1 MPIPCPH
8 RGLPEWKSLESEFG
22 PERAFVAWLRNG
34 QEMPS
39 VERARDLLEPR
50 AQAAASDVPLSPSE
64 QDAAYLKAAESGD
77 TETAQKMVDE
87 AAKKAALQ
95 KLHHGSDAENITN
108 FRTEVSTAN
117 DGPAGAY
124 FTPDKKYAGVFGE
137 NVTDHY
143 VAAGRTLDLDNDQ
156 TPVGDFFAKL
166 SNAVGVKLVN
176 DGKRDTLGKAVE
188 WITSRDRPDAVKI
201 RNATT
206 RILKKMGYD
215 SAVRLDGDEV
225 IAFAPSQIKSA
236 DPITRDVSGKII
248 PLSERFNPASN
259 SILQA
264 PESDVPRDTS
274 SPKNA
279 DQAEVREKMGVPERE
294 KPLNRAFGKFY
305 AEAKAKLARDPK
317 WGERLVT
324 DNLFSPK
331 PLTDTE
337 VAGMAVELLRRELEF
352 DAAANAMDEAKT
364 PAEVA
369 SAGEEYMRAHEALYY
384 AIEAD
389 ERVGTANAR
398 GLNARR
404 LVLNRAFNLVKMQR
418 GIEKAQGGPLS
429 EKQNGQIQELHD
441 KIKDLE
447 KKLQAVDDERAKLRS
462 AESFRKAVADI
473 KAAITPK
480 KLISQQADELA
491 AAAKKRLSALLK
503 TPTAQAPV
511 GDYDVAP
518 IIGRHGAWMHPDGS
532 TKKVDA
538 TYGHADVIESAIPGV
553 KIKTPE
559 DYSQAYE
566 KGWARITNAPD
577 KIYVT
582 LGDRKLTKAQRS
594 ALEMVGISRGKPV
607 EIDRGS
613 RVESLY
619 APMQAPVPDDMRTDM
634 AIVGASH
641 ILHGQDNFFN
651 WHTAMQKEFPG
662 LDFDEEM
669 FAEAQEMHQ
678 QMIDA
683 HQEAPTASRTEAI
696 KALDPAD
703 GLSPSDIRSLAL
715 SHIEDG
721 VDTLEELTKRL
732 KADLEPKFPDITDR
746 EIHDAISG
754 YGKTSFPNPDED
766 ARMLSELAAQMR
778 LLSQYEDVTAG
789 KAPQKTGFQRG
800 EQSDKVREMAK
811 QVRELMKINGI
822 ETTDPAQQ
830 LKTALAAAKTRMRN
844 LIADLNKRLTT
855 GQKLIKAAPG
865 VQYDDEAKAMRDEV
879 NRLRAAVQATEGKA
893 TLTDE
898 QRVERTLALLDG
910 AISALE
916 KNLKVGNLGEA
927 WDKKPT
933 TPETPEITERRARLA
948 ELRQQRRELRLAARL
963 DLTPEQKALRMLKS
977 RITKSTAEYE
987 RRKAQNDLSKKA
999 KRETPLD
1006 AEALTLKADNI
1017 RARREYMEMVEKARL
1032 SQLSGPQKALH
1043 WLVKWNRFAKISGFT
1058 VIGKL
1063 FTAANGRF
1071 ITTPTEH
1078 GIANLLSLAPGFKQI
1093 AAQSPR
1099 YYGGISSVE
1108 AKAYVEAYKGVFKN
1122 FGKRLKTGESD
1133 WETLY
1138 GELSKNHSEFKN
1150 IDKSWMDF
1158 MGHLHMILK
1167 SPAVEAEYFR
1177 SLEYGAEWA
1186 KSQGLDLSEPAVQ
1199 LRLHVWAYLDS
1210 QRAKLM
1216 NPNMLVSGINSGI
1229 RRLEDNKEH
1238 PIVGRTLADIVR
1250 LFLPIMKIPTNYATE
1265 AFWYS
1270 PFGALGS
1277 ILETSYHFY
1286 KGDLD
1291 KLTPEQANSIA
1302 RHWGKALI
1310 GLAAVAVGYLM
1321 PDSFG
1326 GYYQQGEKRRPGDIK
1341 AGHMR
1346 IGGWDAPLWMSHTPL
1361 LEAFQFGATARR
1373 VAEAINHRT
1382 LEPTGSIGKGILKG
1396 GVGLA
1401 DEIPFVRLPTELA
1414 KGDVTQTIG
1423 RFVKG
1428 VVVPQAVS
1436 KLTEAADPVKREP
1449 RTILEHVESG
1459 IPGLRKNVPPK
1470 IEKLP
1475 AIRSGR
1481 GGRRTTA
1488 VLPRG
1493 PAVASQFK
1501 RPAWANQS

>member
-1 MPIPCPH
+1 MVAETFRIMIPCPEKN
-8 RGLPEWKSLESEFG
+8 LTEYKSLESEFG

-39 VERARDLLEPR
+39 VERARDLLSAKNERRRQGAFDRLIDDLQDNPKNAER
-50 AQAAASDVPLSPSE
+50 ALKLIQNPAIAEAAAPLVERGKRLDERAKYLWEMPEDQLRASGMTEESFKTAVAAHEAETRQFEEDV
-64 QDAAYLKAAESGD
+64 
-77 TETAQKMVDE
+77 
-87 AAKKAALQ
+87 AALAARMEEGTGD
-95 KLHHGSDAENITN
+95 LHQA
-108 FRTEVSTAN
+108 
-117 DGPAGAY
+117 
-124 FTPDKKYAGVFGE
+124 FT
-137 NVTDHY
+137 
-143 VAAGRTLDLDNDQ
+143 
-156 TPVGDFFAKL
+156 
-166 SNAVGVKLVN
+166 S
-176 DGKRDTLGKAVE
+176 
-188 WITSRDRPDAVKI
+188 
-201 RNATT
+201 
-206 RILKKMGYD
+206 
-215 SAVRLDGDEV
+215 
-225 IAFAPSQIKSA
+225 
-236 DPITRDVSGKII
+236 
-248 PLSERFNPASN
+248 
-259 SILQA
+259 QA

-294 KPLNRAFGKFY
+294 KPIQRAFGKFHG
-305 AEAKAKLARDPK
+305 EAKAKLEKDPRWAEK
-317 WGERLVT
+317 LVA
-324 DNLFSPK
+324 DNLFSPR
-331 PLTDTE
+331 PVTDTE
-337 VAGMAVELLRRELEF
+337 LAGIAIELVKRETEF
-352 DAAANAMDEAKT
+352 DAAEANLSAAKT

-480 KLISQQADELA
+480 KSISQQADELA
-491 AAAKKRLSALLK
+491 AAAKKRLAALLK

-683 HQEAPTASRTEAI
+683 HQEAPTASRAEAI
-696 KALDPAD
+696 KDLDPED
-703 GLSPSDIRSLAL
+703 GLAPSDIRSLAL

-746 EIHDAISG
+746 DIHDAVSG

-766 ARMLSELAAQMR
+766 ARMLAELAAQMR

-800 EQSDKVREMAK
+800 EQSDRVREMAK

-822 ETTDPAQQ
+822 EMTDPAQQ
-830 LKTALAAAKTRMRN
+830 LKTSLAAAKTRMRN

-855 GQKLIKAAPG
+855 GQKPIKAAPG

-879 NRLRAAVQATEGKA
+879 NRLRAAVQATEGKP

-916 KNLKVGNLGEA
+916 KNLKAGNLGEA

-1043 WLVKWNRFAKISGFT
+1043 WLVKWNRFAKISGFP

-1063 FTAANGRF
+1063 FTAANARF

-1099 YYGGISSVE
+1099 YYAGISSVE

-1122 FGKRLKTGESD
+1122 FGQRLRTGEAD

-1138 GELSKNHSEFKN
+1138 GEFSENHSEFKN

-1158 MGHLHMILK
+1158 VGHLHMILK

-1216 NPNMLVSGINSGI
+1216 NPNVLTKAFNAGLVT
-1229 RRLEDNKEH
+1229 LEGSKDH
-1238 PIVGRTLADIVR
+1238 PGAGRFVANLLR
-1250 LFLPIMKIPTNYATE
+1250 LFLPIIKIPTNYAFE
-1265 AFWYS
+1265 AYRYS
-1270 PFGALGS
+1270 PFGA
-1277 ILETSYHFY
+1277 IHAIAKTAPHFWRQDF
-1286 KGDLD
+1286 KD
-1291 KLTPEQANSIA
+1291 LTPEQANA
-1302 RHWGKALI
+1302 LMRHWGKALI
-1310 GLAAVAVGYLM
+1310 GLAAVAIGYSM
-1321 PDSFG
+1321 DDTFG
-1326 GYYQQGEKRRPGDIK
+1326 GYWQKGEKRRPGEVQ
-1341 AGHMR
+1341 AGHIR
-1346 IGGWDAPLWMSHTPL
+1346 LGKLDLPLWLSHTPL
-1361 LEAFQFGATARR
+1361 LEAFQFGATVRR
-1373 VAEAINHRT
+1373 AVNSINHKT
-1382 LEPTGSIGKGILKG
+1382 LEPKGTLAD
-1396 GVGLA
+1396 GVLAAASGLA
-1401 DEIPFVRLPTELA
+1401 GEIPFVREAAEGPMMRAPGKQGEKARGNFVKNLIVPQGISYPTEAL
-1414 KGDVTQTIG
+1414 
-1423 RFVKG
+1423 
-1428 VVVPQAVS
+1428 
-1436 KLTEAADPVKREP
+1436 DPVKREP

-1459 IPGLRKNVPPK
+1459 VPGMRQNVPEK
-1470 IEKLP
+1470 VEKLP
-1475 AIRSGR
+1475 AIRGSRSGI
-1481 GGRRTTA
+1481 
-1488 VLPRG
+1488 PR
-1493 PAVASQFK
+1493 
-1501 RPAWANQS
+1501 WAR